1 MLRMV
6 SFWSKCEL
14 PYITKASRT
23 ILITLVKETM
33 PDFTRIVL
41 TISSIDIFE
50 RRSLVKFSPFSFK
63 MDDVEKSLT
72 ES

>member
-33 PDFTRIVL
+33 PDLTRIIL

-63 MDDVEKSLT
+63 MDDVEKSFT